1 MEKKM
6 KQGREKG
13 SFSASAVLLRIVT
26 GGVAGTVVCGAG
38 LLLCAL
44 LIAGGAI
51 GEGRMGAVVL
61 ACAMLGGLGAGTVAA
76 WGMRG
81 RCIPVG
87 VSAGAVMFLILMAAG
102 VLAYERT
109 SFEYGGAGLALMCC
123 CGGGLAGTVKLGGG
137 KRRRR

>member
-26 GGVAGTVVCGAG
+26 GGGAGAVVCGAG

-81 RCIPVG
+81 RCITVG

-102 VLAYERT
+102 VLVYERT
-109 SFEYGGAGLALMCC
+109 SFEYGGAGLARMCC
-123 CGGGLAGTVKLGGG
+123 CGGGLAGTVKRGGG